1 MARLK
6 TERHYIRQLSQ
17 MCIEKKTV
25 LLLFSEGSLCSLFYG
40 EMECAWRQTKS
51 WPHLGPWQ

>member
-6 TERHYIRQLSQ
+6 TERLATDESAL
-17 MCIEKKTV
+17 KKPVLV
-25 LLLFSEGSLCSLFYG
+25 LLSEGSHSSLFYG